1 MNRLKFFLGSVALLG
16 AISTS
21 RADEW
26 TTTEPGGTTVRTQ
39 MNNGEEAA
47 RDYSGQPS
55 AQRGSNTTTVIRGA
69 GVPFNN
75 HRHRPN
81 TIHSSRLTV
90 GTYYPVVPQG
100 YYPYQAYPYPV
111 YPQPLGVPSYPNYY
125 GGSVQISK
133 HMTLTPLGRSYVQP
147 YPYPAPVYGYP
158 APGYGYP
165 APGYYPAPQPYPYYS
180 VPQQPAYEFYGY
192 DGPGVGGISGS
203 YQSETNSTYGGIS
216 IGRGGPRV
224 SIGGNRSTTRS
235 TYSTFP

>member
-16 AISTS
+16 AISHS

-26 TTTEPGGTTVRTQ
+26 TTSEPGGVTVRTQ
-39 MNNGEEAA
+39 VDNSEEAA
-47 RDYSGQPS
+47 RDYSG
-55 AQRGSNTTTVIRGA
+55 AAARRGSNTTTIIRGG

-75 HRHRPN
+75 GRHRPN
-81 TIHSSRLTV
+81 TIYSSRLTV
-90 GTYYPVVPQG
+90 GTYVPVFPQG
-100 YYPYQAYPYPV
+100 YYPYPAYPQY
-111 YPQPLGVPSYPNYY
+111 YAAPSYPNYY
-125 GGSVQISK
+125 GGSVQISP
-133 HMTLTPLGRSYVQP
+133 HMTLTPLGRSYGQVP
-147 YPYPAPVYGYP
+147 YGYP

-192 DGPGVGGISGS
+192 DGPANGGISGS

-216 IGRGGPRV
+216 IGRGGPRI